1 MRGLEVSR
9 CSPFKDQLVQREI
22 RDRKTQALVLFLQP
36 LQFFELFYAISI
48 VLLLPPVINLF
59 SHTDLSD
66 CINPGYALPHQN
78 FILPQRHDYFFELG
92 SLYGHCWSS
101 AFLTIGVDQFKGGG
115 SKLHSALGCRPPAH
129 NITIPMD

>member
-78 FILPQRHDYFFELG
+78 FNLPQLHYNLFGLG
-92 SLYGHCWSS
+92 SLNGNLWSS
-101 AFLTIGVDQFKGGG
+101 AFLTKGTDRFKGGD
-115 SKLHSALGCRPPAH
+115 SPPMLLTLQ
-129 NITIPMD
+129 NN

>member
-36 LQFFELFYAISI
+36 LQFFELFYVIST
-48 VLLLPPVINLF
+48 VLLLLPVIDLF

-66 CINPGYALPHQN
+66 CINPGYALPH
-78 FILPQRHDYFFELG
+78 
-92 SLYGHCWSS
+92 
-101 AFLTIGVDQFKGGG
+101 
-115 SKLHSALGCRPPAH
+115 
-129 NITIPMD
+129 